1 MCSTGK
7 SIHKKRINWSNYK
20 NNTKRMKNTDIYWTV
35 RIKICIINNRYQKNR
50 GISMGENKKY
60 KGTVYQSL
68 ALISQFGINMLV
80 PICLCSVLGWY
91 LDKWFQTSWLFIVL
105 FFVGALA
112 GFRNVFILA
121 KKIYETPAEDGYERV
136 RQKSLE
142 TEENIGSSDCI
153 RLQSETQKSVRLES
167 EREGSGR
174 RESDRNESDKKENQ

>member
-7 SIHKKRINWSNYK
+7 SIHKKGINWSNYK
-20 NNTKRMKNTDIYWTV
+20 NNTKRMKKTDIYWTV
-35 RIKICIINNRYQKNR
+35 RIKICIINHRYQKNR
-50 GISMGENKKY
+50 GISMGKNKKY

-80 PICLCSVLGWY
+80 PICLCSILGWY

-142 TEENIGSSDCI
+142 TKENIGSSDCNI
-153 RLQSETQKSVRLES
+153 LKS
-167 EREGSGR
+167 ERQ
-174 RESDRNESDKKENQ
+174 ESDRNETDKKENQ